1 MLMDFLSL
9 LKDLYCGPYWI
20 WQNVL
25 GEQLV
30 GCLGVRMQG
39 GWSHRLKALVTR
51 GGESLW
57 LKAILVVIDYPSRFI
72 G

>member
-9 LKDLYCGPYWI
+9 LKDSYCGPYWI

-30 GCLGVRMQG
+30 GWMSGGSECRVAGHIDWRPWRPGVG
-39 GWSHRLKALVTR
+39 SHFGWRL
-51 GGESLW
+51 
-57 LKAILVVIDYPSRFI
+57 Y
-72 G
+72 